1 MNKLEIADLL
11 KTEPRQWKIS
21 ALRGE
26 NQSVRWLPIID
37 VSGKNFYLGLSE
49 EGFWV
54 ADSRDKLIRL
64 GKNGFFVPLLP
75 ILEQDYEEFLSH
87 FKASLENRGL
97 PVSIVS
103 IFPWLETVI
112 CGLEQGSDYWA
123 ALALQWLES
132 RKELQTVELEQVL
145 KKVSKAKWA
154 SQKVRQRS
162 KRLKFAISLDKK
174 DKPLLKNAKKMPI
187 IYNWHL
193 VQFPTS
199 ECNAYSHS
207 FWYSQDRVVNIT
219 TMSLKNNTI
228 KSKQPKTVSFKSDR
242 KIHVYNR

>member
-54 ADSRDKLIRL
+54 A
-64 GKNGFFVPLLP
+64 
-75 ILEQDYEEFLSH
+75 
-87 FKASLENRGL
+87 
-97 PVSIVS
+97 
-103 IFPWLETVI
+103 WLETVI

-174 DKPLLKNAKKMPI
+174 DKLLPENAKKMPI
-187 IYNWHL
+187 IDNFPL
-193 VQFPTS
+193 VQFAIS
-199 ECNAYSHS
+199 YCNAYSFS
-207 FWYSQDRVVNIT
+207 SSQDRVINIT
-219 TMSLKNNTI
+219 N
-228 KSKQPKTVSFKSDR
+228 P
-242 KIHVYNR
+242 